1 MEELQER
8 IRQEGEVLSSSV
20 LKVDRFL
27 NHQID
32 PVLMQTIGRELAARF
47 KDKNITKV
55 LTIETSGI
63 APGLMTGLVL
73 NVPVVFARKQEAV
86 TMTDVYQSRIYS
98 FTKQRIYT
106 ISVAK
111 TMLSKEDTVLI
122 IDDFLANGEAIRG
135 LIEIIKEAG
144 ATLVGIGIVIEK
156 SFQPGG
162 KILRAAGYQ
171 VESLVKIASLEN
183 QTIQFLED
191 GVEQK
196 L

>member
-73 NVPVVFARKQEAV
+73 NVPVVFARKQETV

>member
-1 MEELQER
+1 
-8 IRQEGEVLSSSV
+8 
-20 LKVDRFL
+20 
-27 NHQID
+27 
-32 PVLMQTIGRELAARF
+32 
-47 KDKNITKV
+47 
-55 LTIETSGI
+55 
-63 APGLMTGLVL
+63 
-73 NVPVVFARKQEAV
+73 
-86 TMTDVYQSRIYS
+86 MTDVYRSRIYS
-98 FTKQRIYT
+98 FTKRRTYT

-111 TMLSKEDTVLI
+111 TMLGKEDTVLI

-135 LIEIIKEAG
+135 LIEIINKAG

-162 KILRAAGYQ
+162 KILRSAGYQ

-183 QTIQFLED
+183 QSIQFLED

>member
-8 IRQEGEVLSSSV
+8 IRREGEVLSSSV

-32 PVLMQTIGRELAARF
+32 PLLMKKIGHELAARF
-47 KDKNITKV
+47 KNKNITKV

-73 NVPVVFARKQEAV
+73 NVPVVFARKQEAI
-86 TMTDVYQSRIYS
+86 TMTDVYRSRIYS
-98 FTKQRIYT
+98 FTKRRTYT

-111 TMLSKEDTVLI
+111 TMLGKEDTVLI

-135 LIEIIKEAG
+135 LIEIINKAG

-162 KILRAAGYQ
+162 KILRSAGYQ

-183 QTIQFLED
+183 QSIQFLED